1 MKLEK
6 TFKLLEEFLVG
17 KKLKR
22 TGKELGTKKTKKNKE
37 TK

>member
-17 KKLKR
+17 KKLKK
-22 TGKELGTKKTKKNKE
+22 TATKKTKKNKE

>member
-17 KKLKR
+17 KKLK
-22 TGKELGTKKTKKNKE
+22 KIGTKETMKNKIKE